1 MFTYKTVNN
10 NVLIN
15 KHKSTYT
22 NNKITIKPNIKTS
35 WMLLFCFGIHQ
46 FLSTCY
52 AISSYCNKSVTYAS
66 QKSICSIA
74 VGLLLENK
82 Q

>member
-52 AISSYCNKSVTYAS
+52 AISHLIVTNLLHTHLRS
-66 QKSICSIA
+66 QFA
-74 VGLLLENK
+74 PL